1 MAVSTLTKS
10 SDLKSIGRRKSR
22 AVRYNQGHEA
32 LPNDNTRMDRRLE
45 NLLSRPWVQVVK
57 KIATV
62 PEIRRGKV
70 LNIRCQILKGAYP
83 VEERL
88 ARAADRVLEIVM

>member
-1 MAVSTLTKS
+1 MAVSTLIKS

-45 NLLSRPWVQVVK
+45 NLLSRPWMQVVK

-62 PEIRRGKV
+62 PAIRRGKV
-70 LNIRCQILKGAYP
+70 LNIRCQIVNGTYP
-83 VEERL
+83 VEEQL
-88 ARAADRVLEIVM
+88 DRAVDRILEIVM